1 MLLNILFFSLLVSCS
16 SFCMNT
22 PKRYVH
28 KFMIFNNKKTIN
40 HECGDECNH
49 ECGDECNHEC
59 SDECNNVGKKKEDI
73 FDKFERVSREGNRV
87 MQEEYLKGIRE
98 YLKDLKKNRKD

>member
-1 MLLNILFFSLLVSCS
+1 MLLNILVFSLLVSCS

-40 HECGDECNH
+40 HECG
-49 ECGDECNHEC
+49 
-59 SDECNNVGKKKEDI
+59 DECNNVGKKKEDI